1 MTNLDAETLETQM
14 QREKRLGP
22 KAKVTNETFQD
33 AEGDKKGIPKAYVRK
48 SKLNI
53 YLPQADPETLSAKS
67 SCNSLCS
74 YLIVYSSYFKLPVA
88 AFYLQFHNSLYIT
101 RYPETTNVTENNQCR

>member
-22 KAKVTNETFQD
+22 KAKVTNETFHD
-33 AEGDKKGIPKAYVRK
+33 AEGDKKGVPKAYVRK

-53 YLPQADPETLSAKS
+53 YLPQADPESLSAKS

-74 YLIVYSSYFKLPVA
+74 SLTVYSSFFRLPVA
-88 AFYLQFHNSLYIT
+88 AFHLQFHNSVYMSRL
-101 RYPETTNVTENNQCR
+101 VKKKKQ